1 MQKPYHG
8 DEARNMA
15 KITRNIY
22 RAMMANKIRFLSISL
37 VIAVGI
43 ASFNIMITAFIH
55 LDNTYQTAFRNHN
68 MASFTVQTANPGGS
82 GSDAW
87 IDYDNLTTYLNNFK
101 NQESNVESFELRIVY
116 DSKFVIRG
124 NKQNGRIVAYNT
136 TDAEKNFRSQP
147 TVNGYKMLEGTN
159 FSITSQY
166 RNVCLVE
173 GHIAEYWKLE
183 PNEFIS
189 AGDQSIPFQIL
200 GIIASPEYLMN
211 MGSYADLL
219 PSPRRFGVI
228 FMPLRTAQKLLDV
241 QGKVNEISVKLKAG
255 LSPMRRESIAD
266 DLKDYLEG
274 THDLK
279 LGDPIDILDQVSYYL
294 LRLDIEEAKE
304 MGIMLPIIILGMA
317 MGGLYILLGR
327 MVVAERKDI
336 GVAQALGYSRNTII
350 KQYLG
355 MALIVSLVGSLI
367 GTVMGVIVAGFF
379 SPVYVDVITLQFPAI
394 VTFEWPLAVIGL
406 ILGLLTG
413 FIGGY
418 LPVKGAI
425 QPLPAESLR
434 FDPSLHITSGKIPLA
449 ERLLNRINIHF
460 RVTGLRLPIRNFF
473 RSKKRTFSSI
483 FAVIISVSLISMAFG
498 MIESMDKALE
508 NQYNVV
514 EDWDL
519 RIDYGEIPTNSSD
532 IVNAINSIQGV
543 NASTYHLISGASI
556 TSTKSDTSKT
566 VQLIGMKD
574 MGGYLGH
581 IFPFEKGNFDPKGVV
596 LSVPV
601 SEKLHVT
608 VNDNVSLELPRLTK
622 IVDTVPLRAHF
633 EMVNISFRVSGIID
647 EFNGLVAYVGLDYLK
662 DVSNFPGNPAN
673 TILIKINNPSEDNL
687 DRIRDEIESNYS
699 YNIRNIYTRSEQT
712 SDLLVLL
719 DSLYWVMYVVA
730 VFAVLLAVAMVYNTV
745 YINLQEQK
753 REIATIL
760 VLGTSSRKLIRNV
773 TFENLLIS
781 LIGTALGLIFGWILL
796 WFFMDVILDMEFF
809 RIKLFISNSTILISF
824 VYTFIGILVAQFFP
838 LRKTLN
844 LNLAEATKERVV

>member
-1 MQKPYHG
+1 
-8 DEARNMA
+8 MA
-15 KITRNIY
+15 H
-22 RAMMANKIRFLSISL
+22 KIRFLSISL

-55 LDNTYQTAFRNHN
+55 LDNTYQTAFRNHD

-87 IDYDNLTTYLNNFK
+87 IDYDNLTTYLNDFQNQDQFK
-101 NQESNVESFELRIVY
+101 DNIESFELRIVF

-124 NKQNGRIVAYNT
+124 VKQNGRIVAYNT
-136 TDAEKNFRSQP
+136 TDSEKNFRNQP
-147 TVNGYKMLEGTN
+147 TVNGYKLLEGTN

-173 GHIAEYWKLE
+173 GHLAEYWKLE

-189 AGDQSIPFQIL
+189 AGDQSVPFQIF
-200 GIIASPEYLMN
+200 GVIASPEYLMN

-228 FMPLRTAQKLLDV
+228 FMPLRTAQRLLDV
-241 QGKVNEISVKLKAG
+241 PGKVNEISVKLKAG
-255 LSPMRRESIAD
+255 LTPMQRESIAD

-279 LGDPIDILDQVSYYL
+279 FGDPVDILEQVSYYL

-304 MGIMLPIIILGMA
+304 MGILLPIIILGMA
-317 MGGLYILLGR
+317 MGGLYVLLGR

-350 KQYLG
+350 AQYLG
-355 MALIVSLVGSLI
+355 MAIIVSVIGSLI
-367 GTVMGVIVAGFF
+367 GTVLGVIAAGFF

-394 VTFEWPLAVIGL
+394 VTFEWPLALVGV
-406 ILGLLTG
+406 ILGLITG
-413 FIGGY
+413 LIGGY
-418 LPVKGAI
+418 LPVKGSI

-473 RSKKRTFSSI
+473 RSKRRTFSSI

-508 NQYNVV
+508 NQYTVV

-532 IVNAINSIQGV
+532 IVNAINSIEDV
-543 NASTYHLISGASI
+543 NSSTYQLLSGASI
-556 TSTKSDTSKT
+556 TSTKSTTSKT
-566 VQLIGMKD
+566 VQLIGMKEID
-574 MGGYLGH
+574 GYLGH
-581 IFPFEKGNFDPKGVV
+581 KFPFEKGSFTPEGVV

-601 SEKLHVT
+601 SEKLHVS
-608 VNDNVSLELPRLTK
+608 VNDDVSLELPRLTK

-633 EMVNISFRVSGIID
+633 EMVNITFRVSGIID
-647 EFNGLVAYVGLDYLK
+647 EFNGLVAYVGLDHLK
-662 DVSNFPGNPAN
+662 DVSNFPGTPAN
-673 TILIKINNPSEDNL
+673 TILIKVNNPTPTNL
-687 DRIRDEIESNYS
+687 DRIKNEIESNYS
-699 YNIRNIYTRSEQT
+699 YNIRNIYTRAEQT
-712 SDLLVLL
+712 TDLLVLL
-719 DSLYWVMYVVA
+719 DALYWVMYVVA

-745 YINLQEQK
+745 YINLQEQQ
-753 REIATIL
+753 REIATLLTI
-760 VLGTSSRKLIRNV
+760 GTERRKLIRNV
-773 TFENLLIS
+773 TFENFLIS
-781 LIGTALGLIFGWILL
+781 LIGTVLGLIFGWILL
-796 WFFMDVILDMEFF
+796 WFFMSVVLDMEFF
-809 RIKLFISNSTILISF
+809 RIKLFISNTTILIGF
-824 VYTFIGILVAQFFP
+824 VYTFIGILFAQFFP